1 MTDREKAI
9 VMAYTGTC
17 MLAGDNLGIFYQ
29 YVQEKLGHCIMTH
42 ELAYPE
48 VQDAIKEAARD
59 DFIELCRQSDEPRV
73 MTLDEVL
80 RLKFDD
86 VVFFEMSV
94 AGVVISAIVIDVIEH
109 MPDGD
114 IGLIQFRH
122 IQEPTNNADL
132 EYYGKTW
139 RCWTSRPDEK
149 RREETPWE

>member
-1 MTDREKAI
+1 
-9 VMAYTGTC
+9 
-17 MLAGDNLGIFYQ
+17 
-29 YVQEKLGHCIMTH
+29 
-42 ELAYPE
+42 
-48 VQDAIKEAARD
+48 
-59 DFIELCRQSDEPRV
+59 
-73 MTLDEVL
+73 MTLEEIL

-94 AGVVISAIVIDVIEH
+94 ARVVISAIVIDVIEH

-149 RREETPWE
+149 RRAETPWE